1 MPNASDSIA
10 ETVAEISRIAKNA
23 LGESS
28 VKPSETVPQ
37 REEAQ
42 SLTPDEFRAVL
53 LEIESLG
60 LTWSTDLPPQL
71 LAKTQDGTGSFASGK
86 LEDIEDR
93 YPNLPNELGY
103 VIWYALTGTE
113 PITDLVGTKEDLEAK
128 AEVVREL
135 LITPE
140 FRDEFFFS
148 QMVKVAFF
156 ENLDWEVVVK
166 TSEQGVQRF
175 PGNAYALV
183 TLLMEGNAH
192 YGDKRDTVTF
202 AINETRVERLLG
214 VLIDMRAALQRA
226 REVSYHL
233 GKQED
238 EVTDAG
244 V

>member
-1 MPNASDSIA
+1 MTDTPRAVAN
-10 ETVAEISRIAKNA
+10 TVDEAA
-23 LGESS
+23 
-28 VKPSETVPQ
+28 VKRSETAGQ
-37 REEAQ
+37 RDSE
-42 SLTPDEFRAVL
+42 SLSPDEFRAVL
-53 LEIESLG
+53 LEIDALG
-60 LTWSTDLPPQL
+60 LTWSTELPPQL

-86 LEDIEDR
+86 LQEIEDN
-93 YPNLPNELGY
+93 YPTLPNELGY

-113 PITDLVGTKEDLEAK
+113 PVADLVGTKENLDAK

-156 ENLDWEVVVK
+156 DNLDWEVVVK

-192 YGDKRDTVTF
+192 YGDKRETVTF
-202 AINETRVERLLG
+202 AINETRLERLLG

-233 GKQED
+233 AKHED